1 MRHFRAV
8 AAILIAVLAIATAI
22 YLGFRAG
29 SANAV
34 HELVGQTDPAKRVP
48 LLVRHALGL
57 ETPRA
62 LYGQDLWLL
71 YDVYPGVENGY
82 FVDLGS
88 ADGIDSSNTKL
99 LEEHGWKG
107 ICIDPFPTNMES
119 RTCTMFKEVVDS
131 EAGRTVEFHN
141 PGKFFGGI
149 VSYAGFWVKEE
160 DKGKKNTVTLTTTT
174 LADILDR
181 AKAPSFINYM
191 SIDIE
196 GAEYDALK
204 SFPFDRYTIGAL
216 SIEHNNIEERRL
228 KIRSLLEAKGYMLD
242 WSIRDQDWYIFPS
255 RVSQRRE
262 AIG

>member
-1 MRHFRAV
+1 MSTS
-8 AAILIAVLAIATAI
+8 VLPTA
-22 YLGFRAG
+22 L
-29 SANAV
+29 
-34 HELVGQTDPAKRVP
+34 T
-48 LLVRHALGL
+48 VR
-57 ETPRA
+57 TP
-62 LYGQDLWLL
+62 
-71 YDVYPGVENGY
+71 
-82 FVDLGS
+82 
-88 ADGIDSSNTKL
+88 L

-141 PGKFFGGI
+141 PGKFLGGI
-149 VSYAGFWVKEE
+149 VGYAGFWVKEE
-160 DKGKKNTVTLTTTT
+160 EKGKENTITLTTTT

-191 SIDIE
+191 SVDIE

-204 SFPFDRYTIGAL
+204 AFPFDRYTIGAL

-255 RVSQRRE
+255 RV
-262 AIG
+262 